1 MALKQEKAFR
11 QLYFELF
18 KKITKSQKLDCM
30 PHCLIA
36 SLTTVVILETEQ
48 CLIWLQ
54 FYITTS
60 NSPWDVPFGYSN
72 KFYLSIL
79 LPSIMLFFF
88 FIQWIHIRVLS
99 FLIKKILWRCHNI
112 IWRICTAVEVLDK
125 IPDVQRYCICSI
137 MINRIW
143 VHKHHAS

>member
-79 LPSIMLFFF
+79 LSSVMLFFF
-88 FIQWIHIRVLS
+88 FCTMNPYQGVKFPNQKNSLKMPQHHLKNLHCCRGTGQDTRCP
-99 FLIKKILWRCHNI
+99 KILY
-112 IWRICTAVEVLDK
+112 L
-125 IPDVQRYCICSI
+125 
-137 MINRIW
+137 
-143 VHKHHAS
+143 